1 MDKTAIKN
9 FAIWARNKLIADITY
24 RASLL
29 GITEDG
35 IQAPLPQSTADIQM
49 FDIGTAEPYTLT
61 GKAISQRAELV
72 REIEERAKDADYKTA
87 FHNTVEE
94 AAYTWFNRLIALR
107 FMEVNDYLPS
117 RMRIL
122 SSASPNKVEPDV
134 VTNPFDAG
142 FDFTPEEVET
152 IGNLKSEDRVDDVF
166 QLLFIKQ
173 CNALNACLPGL
184 FEKTS
189 DYTEVLLNLSVT
201 DRDGVVYHLV
211 HDIPEDNFNVNAA
224 DDEGNPIGQVEIIG
238 WLYQY
243 YNTEPKAAVFAG
255 LKSNIKITK
264 ETLPAATQLFTP
276 DWIVRYMV
284 ENSLGRLWVE
294 GHPNDELKSNWKYYL
309 DEAEQE
315 ADVQEQLDAIY
326 AEHAK
331 LKPEEISCIDPCCG
345 SGHILVYM
353 FDVLMQIY
361 QSQGYSERDAARSIV
376 ENNLYGLDIDKRA
389 AQLAYFAVMM
399 KARQYD
405 RRFLRRNV
413 QPHIYAICESNA
425 ISEYCLQYFAGGDKK
440 LDEEIHGLV
449 ENMNDACEY
458 GSILQIPQ
466 YDFDAMFKRCEVIEQ
481 DINLYSQEV
490 QNYLMPIIRVA
501 YMLSRQYDIC
511 VTNPPYMGGSNMDP
525 KLSKF
530 VKKHYPD
537 SKSDIFSSVIE
548 KALNTTCKFGYIG
561 YIAPQSL
568 MFLKSQELLRKK
580 IASLTALV
588 CLIDLGTK
596 VFDSGFGTATMILG
610 KKRPSKAIARCFDL
624 NNKEN
629 KSKFFL
635 KKKAKEYLCSNNTF
649 QLLPSNIFSYS
660 CTSKFGKT
668 FKLKKIGEY
677 LDLDCGIK
685 TGNNNYFV
693 RLWFEP
699 SCEKI
704 ALNDSNLTDLE
715 NGTYKWFKYSQGG
728 GFNRWYGAIEN
739 VVNLQNNAVSI
750 KKMISKSTY
759 RLRDKN
765 KYFLA
770 GMVWPMVGTDNFSS
784 RYLAN
789 DVLPDIA
796 SNVIYCHKKYEWGL
810 LAYLNSKV
818 FNTLM
823 IMINPTVNYPIDS
836 VGAIPYIQINNS
848 ISLKINN
855 FCQKNVKLCKDDWD
869 SFETSWDFKKHP
881 LINDKALIK
890 DAYKAW
896 KMRANEMYK
905 QLKANEE
912 ELNRIFID
920 IYDLQDELTPN
931 VPDYDITV
939 QRVFDTQKDIPNS
952 MYKSETDKKGKK
964 KRTCS
969 KYAYTLRDSVKS
981 FVSYAVGCM
990 FGRYSLD
997 VDGLAYA
1004 GGDWDESKYKTFMP
1018 DTDNVLPITDEEYLD
1033 DDIVARFVKFVET
1046 VYGTETLEDN
1056 LTFIA
1061 GALGNRGKTS
1071 REVIRN
1077 YFLKDFYKDH
1087 CNTYQKRPIYW
1098 LYDSGKQNGFKAL
1111 IYMHR
1116 YNKYTSGMVRVDYL
1130 HKLELA
1136 YSSEIERMEDT
1147 TIHSKSAR
1155 EVTQAQKRIEKLK
1168 KQLKEC
1174 QDYDSELGHIARD
1187 QIAIDLDDGVK
1198 VNYRKAQTGRDGKFY
1213 PILADSK
1220 KIMAND
1226 KLWKEYLT
1234 EWPHKKEEP

>member
-35 IQAPLPQSTADIQM
+35 IQAPLPQSTVDIQM

-61 GKAISQRAELV
+61 GKAINQRAELV
-72 REIEERAKDADYKTA
+72 REIEERSKDADHKTA

-142 FDFTPEEVET
+142 FDLTPEEVEA

-211 HDIPEDNFNVNAA
+211 HDIPEDNFNVNAI
-224 DDEGNPIGQVEIIG
+224 DDEGKPAGQIEIIG

-243 YNTEPKAAVFAG
+243 YISEKHNEVVDPLHGKVIN
-255 LKSNIKITK
+255 KDEI
-264 ETLPAATQLFTP
+264 PAATQLFTTDWVVQYLIDNSVGRYWIERHP
-276 DWIVRYMV
+276 DSHLAEKLTYFVYPKNDKIQYIDDPISPEDLIVFDPASGSAHFGVYTF
-284 ENSLGRLWVE
+284 
-294 GHPNDELKSNWKYYL
+294 
-309 DEAEQE
+309 
-315 ADVQEQLDAIY
+315 DVLMAIY
-326 AEHAK
+326 AE
-331 LKPEEISCIDPCCG
+331 C
-345 SGHILVYM
+345 
-353 FDVLMQIY
+353 
-361 QSQGYSERDAARSIV
+361 GYSEREAAKSIV
-376 ENNLYGLDIDKRA
+376 QNNLFGLDIDKRA
-389 AQLAYFAVMM
+389 AQLSSFAITM
-399 KARQYD
+399 KALQYD
-405 RRFLRRNV
+405 RRFLRRGII
-413 QPHIYAICESNA
+413 PHFYDIKESNKVDDVVV
-425 ISEYCLQYFAGGDKK
+425 QKFVNGDPQLEKDIQSLIDDFK
-440 LDEEIHGLV
+440 
-449 ENMNDACEY
+449 DAKEF
-458 GSILQIPQ
+458 GSIAVVHPVN
-466 YDFDAMFKRCEVIEQ
+466 YDALFARLDMLEKNDDMIS
-481 DINLYSQEV
+481 SQAIKMLKPLIV
-490 QNYLMPIIRVA
+490 QGKLLSSKYAVVA
-501 YMLSRQYDIC
+501 
-511 VTNPPYMGGSNMDP
+511 TNPPYLNKYDP
-525 KLSKF
+525 KL
-530 VKKHYPD
+530 KKYIIDHYAD
-537 SKSDIFSSVIE
+537 YKGDLFSVFIYHD
-548 KALNTTCKFGYIG
+548 FY
-561 YIAPQSL
+561 
-568 MFLKSQELLRKK
+568 FLKQSGYSGFMTPLVWMFIKTYEPLRKYILYNKSISTLIQFEYSAFEEATVPICSFVIQNCEEKCKGEYFRLSDFPGGMETQRKK
-580 IASLTALV
+580 IEEALENPECGYFYETYQSDFSKIPGSPVAYWANKQVLKDYENNPSIDNTFETRNGMSTTNNNRFLRMWFECNYKKCGLSDYSAKTANNSDKKWFRYNKGGEFRRWYGNNQFLV
-588 CLIDLGTK
+588 NWYKNGKELKSYVAEKYGSYSKELRSEDRYFFESITWSGVTSSQTGFRFSPK
-596 VFDSGFGTATMILG
+596 GSIFDSGA
-610 KKRPSKAIARCFDL
+610 
-624 NNKEN
+624 
-629 KSKFFL
+629 
-635 KKKAKEYLCSNNTF
+635 
-649 QLLPSNIFSYS
+649 
-660 CTSKFGKT
+660 
-668 FKLKKIGEY
+668 
-677 LDLDCGIK
+677 
-685 TGNNNYFV
+685 
-693 RLWFEP
+693 
-699 SCEKI
+699 
-704 ALNDSNLTDLE
+704 
-715 NGTYKWFKYSQGG
+715 NGLF
-728 GFNRWYGAIEN
+728 
-739 VVNLQNNAVSI
+739 
-750 KKMISKSTY
+750 
-759 RLRDKN
+759 
-765 KYFLA
+765 
-770 GMVWPMVGTDNFSS
+770 
-784 RYLAN
+784 AN
-789 DVLPDIA
+789 DDHDL
-796 SNVIYCHKKYEWGL
+796 KYL
-810 LAYLNSKV
+810 LGFLNSKLV
-818 FNTLM
+818 IELIKFK
-823 IMINPTVNYPIDS
+823 NPTVNTGSGTVGSLPIIVNSDFMEKIYKL
-836 VGAIPYIQINNS
+836 VNNCIYIS
-848 ISLKINN
+848 T
-855 FCQKNVKLCKDDWD
+855 KNWD
-869 SFETSWDFKKHP
+869 SFENSWDFKKHP
-881 LINDKALIK
+881 LIEDSASIQ
-890 DAYKAW
+890 DAYEDW
-896 KMRANEMYK
+896 KTQANEMFK

-912 ELNRIFID
+912 ELNRIFIN
-920 IYDLQDELTPN
+920 IYGLQDELTPEEDDKD
-931 VPDYDITV
+931 VTV
-939 QRVFDTQKDIPNS
+939 HYIVDQKEDAP
-952 MYKSETDKKGKK
+952 KSLQKSNYLLTKQD
-964 KRTCS
+964 
-969 KYAYTLRDSVKS
+969 VMKS

-990 FGRYSLD
+990 LGRYSLD

-1046 VYGTETLEDN
+1046 VYGTNTLEDN

-1111 IYMHR
+1111 IYMHC

-1155 EVTQAQKRIEKLK
+1155 EVIQAQKRIEKLK

-1220 KIMAND
+1220 KIMGND
-1226 KLWKEYLT
+1226 KLWNEYLT
-1234 EWPHKKEEP
+1234 EWPHKKEES

>member
-61 GKAISQRAELV
+61 GKAINQRAELV
-72 REIEERAKDADYKTA
+72 REIEERSKDADHKTA

-142 FDFTPEEVET
+142 FDLTPEEVEA

-211 HDIPEDNFNVNAA
+211 HDIPEDNFNVNAI
-224 DDEGNPIGQVEIIG
+224 DDEGKPAGQIEIIG

-243 YNTEPKAAVFAG
+243 YISEKHNEVVDPLHGKVIN
-255 LKSNIKITK
+255 KDEI
-264 ETLPAATQLFTP
+264 PAATQLFTTDWVVQYLIDNSVGRYWIERHP
-276 DWIVRYMV
+276 DSHLAEKLTYFVYPKNDKIQYIDDPISPEDLIVFDPASGSAHFGVYTF
-284 ENSLGRLWVE
+284 
-294 GHPNDELKSNWKYYL
+294 
-309 DEAEQE
+309 
-315 ADVQEQLDAIY
+315 DVLMAIY
-326 AEHAK
+326 AE
-331 LKPEEISCIDPCCG
+331 C
-345 SGHILVYM
+345 
-353 FDVLMQIY
+353 
-361 QSQGYSERDAARSIV
+361 GYSEREAAKSIV
-376 ENNLYGLDIDKRA
+376 QNNLFGLDIDKRA
-389 AQLAYFAVMM
+389 AQLSSFAITM
-399 KARQYD
+399 KALQYD
-405 RRFLRRNV
+405 RRFLRRGII
-413 QPHIYAICESNA
+413 PHFYTIEESNDVDEV
-425 ISEYCLQYFAGGDKK
+425 IIQQFINGDLQLEKDIQSLIDDFK
-440 LDEEIHGLV
+440 
-449 ENMNDACEY
+449 DAKEF
-458 GSILQIPQ
+458 GSIAVVHPVHYDALFARLDVLEKNNDMISPQ
-466 YDFDAMFKRCEVIEQ
+466 AIKMLKPLI
-481 DINLYSQEV
+481 V
-490 QNYLMPIIRVA
+490 QGKLLSSKYAVVA
-501 YMLSRQYDIC
+501 
-511 VTNPPYMGGSNMDP
+511 TNPPYLNKYDP
-525 KLSKF
+525 KLKKYIKDHYADYKGDLFSVFIYHDFYFLKQGGYSGLMTPLVWMFISTYEKLRHFIIRQKAFTTLIQFEYSAYSEATVPICAFVLQNTQPNHKGCYFRLSDFTGGMEIQKEKVLEALANPNCGYFYEADQSNFEKIPGSPVAYWVSDSMLVDFEKGTALSEIAYPRQGMATTNNNKFLRLWYEIEIDEIGFNLTNEGETFGEFKWFPYNKGGSFRKWYGNNDYVVNFKNGGKEVCNYIDQHSAVNHKGRVINRDRYFKPNITWSKISSGNIAF
-530 VKKHYPD
+530 RYKPNGF
-537 SKSDIFSSVIE
+537 IFDVAGTSIFGDDMLLKRLAGFLNS
-548 KALNTTCKFGYIG
+548 NTT
-561 YIAPQSL
+561 
-568 MFLKSQELLRKK
+568 KS
-580 IASLTALV
+580 ILTALSP
-588 CLIDLGTK
+588 T
-596 VFDSGFGTATMILG
+596 
-610 KKRPSKAIARCFDL
+610 L
-624 NNKEN
+624 NYEVGHIC
-629 KSKFFL
+629 
-635 KKKAKEYLCSNNTF
+635 A
-649 QLLPSNIFSYS
+649 LPVI
-660 CTSKFGKT
+660 
-668 FKLKKIGEY
+668 
-677 LDLDCGIK
+677 
-685 TGNNNYFV
+685 
-693 RLWFEP
+693 
-699 SCEKI
+699 
-704 ALNDSNLTDLE
+704 NDSN
-715 NGTYKWFKYSQGG
+715 NY
-728 GFNRWYGAIEN
+728 
-739 VVNLQNNAVSI
+739 VSV
-750 KKMISKSTY
+750 T
-759 RLRDKN
+759 
-765 KYFLA
+765 
-770 GMVWPMVGTDNFSS
+770 
-784 RYLAN
+784 N
-789 DVLPDIA
+789 D
-796 SNVIYCHKKYEWGL
+796 C
-810 LAYLNSKV
+810 
-818 FNTLM
+818 
-823 IMINPTVNYPIDS
+823 
-836 VGAIPYIQINNS
+836 
-848 ISLKINN
+848 ISLSKM
-855 FCQKNVKLCKDDWD
+855 DWD

-881 LINDKALIK
+881 LIDGNASIK
-890 DAYKAW
+890 DAYEAW
-896 KMRANEMYK
+896 KTQANEMFK

-920 IYDLQDELTPN
+920 IYGLQDELTPEEDDKD
-931 VPDYDITV
+931 VTV
-939 QRVFDTQKDIPNS
+939 HYIVDQKEDSPES
-952 MYKSETDKKGKK
+952 LQKSNYLLTKQDV
-964 KRTCS
+964 
-969 KYAYTLRDSVKS
+969 VKS

-1046 VYGTETLEDN
+1046 VYGTNTLEDN

-1111 IYMHR
+1111 IYMHC

-1155 EVTQAQKRIEKLK
+1155 EVIQAQKRIEKLK

-1220 KIMAND
+1220 KIMGND
-1226 KLWKEYLT
+1226 KLWNEYLT
-1234 EWPHKKEEP
+1234 EWPHKKEES